1 MSVGEYVT
9 ITKIEAA
16 KNMLSSGYSVAAI
29 SEKCGFSSPSYFI
42 KAFFRVMGMTPP
54 KNISFAFCK
63 NVKNNNLVNKT
74 LQKV

>member
-42 KAFFRVMGMTPP
+42 KAFFRVMGMTPL
-54 KNISFAFCK
+54 KISASRFA
-63 NVKNNNLVNKT
+63 KT
-74 LQKV
+74 LKTTIW